1 MLKELNNFSV
11 DARFPKVISSL
22 PTLSDMTLVCQLS
35 LSLSLR
41 SNPIINNLT
50 IVLEKNNLIYL
61 IATAIKKVS
70 VKQFIKPFPIFS
82 RFSMRSRMVIGIS
95 LVSLEISFHPHFF
108 PPIQLSSPVSRCCS
122 SSPFFLWQ
130 EGTRPRVIL
139 TRKSGLKLAP
149 LPSRRLLVRRTS
161 EGNALCDRPC
171 NWKNDR
177 GGSPVSLGYS
187 SLVHGYSICPV
198 KSVDIEKY
206 PPWSWI
212 FFAEIGKKY
221 PAISKFGRRAFY

>member
-70 VKQFIKPFPIFS
+70 VKQFIPFPIFS

-108 PPIQLSSPVSRCCS
+108 PLFNSLHLFRDAARRPLSS
-122 SSPFFLWQ
+122 F
-130 EGTRPRVIL
+130 
-139 TRKSGLKLAP
+139 
-149 LPSRRLLVRRTS
+149 
-161 EGNALCDRPC
+161 D
-171 NWKNDR
+171 
-177 GGSPVSLGYS
+177 
-187 SLVHGYSICPV
+187 
-198 KSVDIEKY
+198 
-206 PPWSWI
+206 
-212 FFAEIGKKY
+212 
-221 PAISKFGRRAFY
+221 RRARDLV

>member
-108 PPIQLSSPVSRCCS
+108 PLFNSLHLFRDVARRPLSS
-122 SSPFFLWQ
+122 F
-130 EGTRPRVIL
+130 
-139 TRKSGLKLAP
+139 
-149 LPSRRLLVRRTS
+149 
-161 EGNALCDRPC
+161 D
-171 NWKNDR
+171 
-177 GGSPVSLGYS
+177 
-187 SLVHGYSICPV
+187 
-198 KSVDIEKY
+198 
-206 PPWSWI
+206 
-212 FFAEIGKKY
+212 
-221 PAISKFGRRAFY
+221 RRARDLV